1 MIRRFFYFLLAICT
15 AGLLVFVFDQPQS
28 AQALHTC
35 MANGTMVAQVNNP
48 QPQITGDRPMRS
60 FTLLE
65 MPGDWQKL
73 VGTDVDGKCFDYIG
87 RKTPY
92 VTLTAFT
99 PVNLATDL
107 VTQRWSQQSPK
118 SIQSLISDSTHYPNS
133 WLAPE
138 DALAFHRLG
147 YKIPN
152 TAKVLTAL
160 NPYQFDL
167 SQNQ

>member
-35 MANGTMVAQVNNP
+35 MANGKLVAQVNNP

-60 FTLLE
+60 FELLE

-73 VGTDVDGKCFDYIG
+73 VGTDIDGKCFDYIE
-87 RKTPY
+87 RKTSH
-92 VTLTAFT
+92 VTLTAFM

-107 VTQRWSQQSPK
+107 TAQRWSKKSPK
-118 SIQSLISDSTHYPNS
+118 AIQAMISASTHYSNS
-133 WLAPE
+133 WLSPE

-147 YKIPN
+147 YEIPN

-160 NPYQFDL
+160 NSYRFDL
-167 SQNQ
+167 SQK